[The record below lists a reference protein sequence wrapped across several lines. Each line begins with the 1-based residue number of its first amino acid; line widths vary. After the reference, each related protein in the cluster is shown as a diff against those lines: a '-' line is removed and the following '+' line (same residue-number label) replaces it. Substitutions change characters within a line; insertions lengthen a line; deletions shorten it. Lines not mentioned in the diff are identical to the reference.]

1 VFLCFFSSLSL
12 RFVAME
18 LASKLLLLLLLSCGT
33 AWEIGAHEEGGGGG
47 GAAAAAAATTAAAEA
62 GGGGGGGRGI
72 VVEDEDVVVMYDSAV
87 FNGSLGL
94 VGEERGSSSA
104 VRRRRRSK
112 EEYLRLF
119 VEETQWYN
127 DLVLGLWMPSRWRDK
142 MPHTLQTFL
151 RNYVAGLV
159 VYFMSGALWCWYVY
173 KLKGHHFFPN
183 GKACFLAFS
192 DRFFFFFFGGDLN
205 SSAYKAFLKKKR
217 GAGGGAGVGWIVLM
231 LG

>member
-1 VFLCFFSSLSL
+1 MQVQWLFFCSLSL
-12 RFVAME
+12 RFVAMG
-18 LASKLLLLLLLSCGT
+18 LASKLLLLLLLSCGA
-33 AWEIGAHEEGGGGG
+33 AWEIWAHEEGGGGG
-47 GAAAAAAATTAAAEA
+47 AAAATTAAAAAAEA
-62 GGGGGGGRGI
+62 GGGV
-72 VVEDEDVVVMYDSAV
+72 VVEDEDVGLMYDSAV

-94 VGEERGSSSA
+94 VEEERGSSSA

-142 MPHTLQTFL
+142 MPHTLQTLL

-159 VYFMSGALWCWYVY
+159 VYFMSGGLWCWYVY
-173 KLKGHHFFPN
+173 KLKGHFFFPN
-183 GKACFLAFS
+183 GELASLLFS
-192 DRFFFFFFGGDLN
+192 DRFGFFWRRSELECLQGVF
-205 SSAYKAFLKKKR
+205 KKK
-217 GAGGGAGVGWIVLM
+217 AGGRWVGWIVLM

>member
-1 VFLCFFSSLSL
+1 LHSAQCKCSDFVSVSVSL
-12 RFVAME
+12 RFVAMG

-33 AWEIGAHEEGGGGG
+33 AWEIVAHEEGGEGGT
-47 GAAAAAAATTAAAEA
+47 AATTATAIAAAEA
-62 GGGGGGGRGI
+62 GGG
-72 VVEDEDVVVMYDSAV
+72 VVEDEDVVGMYDSVV

-94 VGEERGSSSA
+94 VGEERVSASA
-104 VRRRRRSK
+104 VRRRRSSRNK

-127 DLVLGLWMPSRWRDK
+127 DLVLGVWMPSRWRDK

-159 VYFMSGALWCWYVY
+159 VYFMSGGLWCWYVY
-173 KLKGHHFFPN
+173 KLKGHFFFPN
-183 GKACFLAFS
+183 GKLVSLLFRMDLVFL
-192 DRFFFFFFGGDLN
+192 RGDLN
-205 SSAYKAFLKKKR
+205 SSAYKVFLKKR
-217 GAGGGAGVGWIVLM
+217 GGGAGVGWIVLM

>member
-1 VFLCFFSSLSL
+1 MKILGLSNCVLRSALHSAQCKCSVFVFFSSLSL
-12 RFVAME
+12 RFVAMGF
-18 LASKLLLLLLLSCGT
+18 ASNLLLLLLLSCGT

-47 GAAAAAAATTAAAEA
+47 GAATAAEA
-62 GGGGGGGRGI
+62 GGGGGGGGGV

-119 VEETQWYN
+119 VEETQWNN

-173 KLKGHHFFPN
+173 KLKGHYFFPN
-183 GKACFLAFS
+183 GKLVSLLFQIDFVFFLAE
-192 DRFFFFFFGGDLN
+192 
-205 SSAYKAFLKKKR
+205 
-217 GAGGGAGVGWIVLM
+217 I
-231 LG
+231 